1 MIVAGVSKK
10 RSGRGG
16 VEMIKGAQF
25 SKDRKYRY
33 ALWRTWQVGDGHVMF
48 IGLNP
53 STADETKDDPTIRRC
68 IGFAKRL
75 GYGGIHMLNLFAFRA
90 TSPNDL
96 KRAAD
101 PVGPE
106 NDKFLRM
113 YFDVLG
119 FNIACWGT
127 HGDFMGRGDKV
138 IELLGREDLQC
149 FSITKNGQPKH
160 PLYLRRDAEI
170 IFLAQVGPRRQR
182 VT

>member
-1 MIVAGVSKK
+1 MIVAGDSKK
-10 RSGRGG
+10 RSDIGRI
-16 VEMIKGAQF
+16 EMIKGAQF
-25 SKDRKYRY
+25 SGCRKYRY
-33 ALWRTWQVGDGHVMF
+33 ALWRTWEEGDGHVMF

-68 IGFAKRL
+68 VGYAKRL
-75 GYGGIHMLNLFAFRA
+75 GYGGLYMLNLFAFRA
-90 TSPNDL
+90 TNPKDL
-96 KRAAD
+96 KRADD

-127 HGDFMGRGDKV
+127 HGDFMDRGKEV
-138 IELLGREDLQC
+138 IELLGRENLQC

-170 IFLAQVGPRRQR
+170 INLAQVGPRRQI